1 MKVIIAYVSAFCVLL
16 IVGTTAIFKEKLDR
30 IKSYGSS
37 ISINS
42 LAISMEGINT
52 HEFNRQHQPYL
63 DYLSQK

>member
-1 MKVIIAYVSAFCVLL
+1 MKVIIAYVSAFCILL

-30 IKSYGSS
+30 IKSYGPAT
-37 ISINS
+37 INS

-63 DYLSQK
+63 DFLSQK